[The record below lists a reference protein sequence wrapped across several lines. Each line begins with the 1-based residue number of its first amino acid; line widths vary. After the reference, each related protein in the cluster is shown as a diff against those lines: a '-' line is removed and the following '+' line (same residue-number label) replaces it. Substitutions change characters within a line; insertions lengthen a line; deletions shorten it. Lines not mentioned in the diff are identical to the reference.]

1 MSTQEG
7 YKDDMALYAKQIR
20 DYPIVIN
27 GINKVDENLN
37 RIEYTVKGKRS
48 TVLYNPNEIPNPHIA
63 VMRDINKVVTK

>member
-1 MSTQEG
+1 MSMQKG
-7 YKDDMALYAKQIR
+7 YKDDMALYARQIKE
-20 DYPIVIN
+20 YPVKMN

-37 RIEYTVKGKRS
+37 RIEYTVRGIRS